1 MATDSLL
8 PQTITAESSP
18 VVATSASAV
27 QPPAPQQTPS
37 TPAPS
42 SSDAPAVSA
51 KSNAVLP
58 QNISQAASET
68 TLPNSNP
75 TKKPRRRIN
84 RSRTN
89 TVAQSGVSQDVGTA
103 KTGAV
108 EGSGPGVTDKE
119 SSGVDGKVVAK
130 QTEDG
135 KENSTNLAVIS
146 KDPGSSAGK
155 AKVIK
160 AKGKA
165 VQAAKVKKAV
175 EQAKKDK
182 GSLKKSGKQGGLTG
196 KQVGGKA
203 KPAVGKGRTNGK
215 GELKGKGGVT
225 AGVVPTKKAINGSQA
240 QRQPKLNGGAT
251 ASGNKGA
258 ARKDT
263 KTPTVKNNI
272 ASSPASPIASPV
284 GVTSTD
290 ATPEVASQTPLH
302 TSSTSDETKT
312 TSTDKKG
319 APTSM
324 RRLRPGKA
332 ARQQAKLEA
341 ATKSEE
347 STVQGL
353 LVEPVQTIVEVPA
366 AATASSPVPESSAPV
381 AKSSEPVEQP
391 VPVVSLDTDAAA
403 RGTKRRRANTKTGPV
418 KTETSAAGVVPS
430 AGKNQSTKPSSSQ
443 SRPAKKAKS
452 DVAKSASTGVAK
464 SPTTRQTK
472 GKATQTPKTTN
483 STATSA
489 RSVQDLEREL
499 ERTVLQLKMAE
510 LEVQKLKLE
519 AELAQ
524 SRDV

>member
-1 MATDSLL
+1 
-8 PQTITAESSP
+8 
-18 VVATSASAV
+18 
-27 QPPAPQQTPS
+27 
-37 TPAPS
+37 
-42 SSDAPAVSA
+42 
-51 KSNAVLP
+51 
-58 QNISQAASET
+58 
-68 TLPNSNP
+68 
-75 TKKPRRRIN
+75 
-84 RSRTN
+84 
-89 TVAQSGVSQDVGTA
+89 
-103 KTGAV
+103 
-108 EGSGPGVTDKE
+108 VTDKE
-119 SSGVDGKVVAK
+119 SSRVDGEVVAK
-130 QTEDG
+130 QTEEG
-135 KENSTNLAVIS
+135 KENSTNLAVPS

-182 GSLKKSGKQGGLTG
+182 GSLKKSGKQGGPTG
-196 KQVGGKA
+196 KQAGGKA
-203 KPAVGKGRTNGK
+203 KLVAGKGRTNGK
-215 GELKGKGGVT
+215 GDSKGKGGAT
-225 AGVVPTKKAINGSQA
+225 AGVVPFKKAVNGSQA
-240 QRQPKLNGGAT
+240 PRQSGSNGGAT
-251 ASGNKGA
+251 TSGNKGA
-258 ARKDT
+258 PRKDA

-302 TSSTSDETKT
+302 TSSTSNETKT
-312 TSTDKKG
+312 TSPDKKG
-319 APTSM
+319 APVSM

-353 LVEPVQTIVEVPA
+353 LAEPMQTIVEVPA
-366 AATASSPVPESSAPV
+366 AATAPSPVSGSSEPV
-381 AKSSEPVEQP
+381 ARSSEPVEQP
-391 VPVVSLDTDAAA
+391 VPVISFDTDAAA
-403 RGTKRRRANTKTGPV
+403 RGTKRRRANTKAGPV
-418 KTETSAAGVVPS
+418 KTETSAAGVVPNIS

-452 DVAKSASTGVAK
+452 DVAKPASTAVSK
-464 SPTTRQTK
+464 SQTTRQTK
-472 GKATQTPKTTN
+472 GKAAPTPKTTKAA
-483 STATSA
+483 ATSA

>member
-1 MATDSLL
+1 MN
-8 PQTITAESSP
+8 
-18 VVATSASAV
+18 
-27 QPPAPQQTPS
+27 
-37 TPAPS
+37 
-42 SSDAPAVSA
+42 
-51 KSNAVLP
+51 K
-58 QNISQAASET
+58 
-68 TLPNSNP
+68 
-75 TKKPRRRIN
+75 
-84 RSRTN
+84 SRT
-89 TVAQSGVSQDVGTA
+89 TSVAQSGVSQDVGAA

-108 EGSGPGVTDKE
+108 EGSGPEVTKAAT
-119 SSGVDGKVVAK
+119 SRVDGEVVAK
-130 QTEDG
+130 QTEEG

-146 KDPGSSAGK
+146 KDSGSTAGK

-182 GSLKKSGKQGGLTG
+182 GSLKKSGKQGGSTG
-196 KQVGGKA
+196 KQAGGKA
-203 KPAVGKGRTNGK
+203 KPVAGKGRTNGK
-215 GELKGKGGVT
+215 GGAA
-225 AGVVPTKKAINGSQA
+225 AGVAPTKKAVNGSQT
-240 QRQPKLNGGAT
+240 QRQSGPNGGAT

-263 KTPTVKNNI
+263 KTPTVKNDI

-284 GVTSTD
+284 GVTPTD

-302 TSSTSDETKT
+302 TSSTSNDTKT
-312 TSTDKKG
+312 TSSDKKG
-319 APTSM
+319 APVSM

-353 LVEPVQTIVEVPA
+353 LVEPVQTIVQVPA
-366 AATASSPVPESSAPV
+366 AVTASSPVPESSAPV
-381 AKSSEPVEQP
+381 ARSSEPAEQP

-418 KTETSAAGVVPS
+418 KTESSAAGVVTNIS

-452 DVAKSASTGVAK
+452 DIAKPAPTAVSK
-464 SPTTRQTK
+464 SQTTRQTR
-472 GKATQTPKTTN
+472 GKASQTSKPTN

>member
-1 MATDSLL
+1 MN
-8 PQTITAESSP
+8 
-18 VVATSASAV
+18 
-27 QPPAPQQTPS
+27 
-37 TPAPS
+37 
-42 SSDAPAVSA
+42 
-51 KSNAVLP
+51 K
-58 QNISQAASET
+58 
-68 TLPNSNP
+68 
-75 TKKPRRRIN
+75 
-84 RSRTN
+84 SRT
-89 TVAQSGVSQDVGTA
+89 TSVAQSGVSQDVGAA
-103 KTGAV
+103 KTGAA
-108 EGSGPGVTDKE
+108 EGSGPEVTKAAT
-119 SSGVDGKVVAK
+119 GRVDGEVVAK

-135 KENSTNLAVIS
+135 KEDSTNLAGLS

-182 GSLKKSGKQGGLTG
+182 GSLKKSGNQGVSTG
-196 KQVGGKA
+196 KQAGGKA
-203 KPAVGKGRTNGK
+203 KLVAGKGRTNGK
-215 GELKGKGGVT
+215 ADSKGKGGAT
-225 AGVVPTKKAINGSQA
+225 AGVVPTKKAVNGSQA
-240 QRQPKLNGGAT
+240 QRQPKPHGDAT

-263 KTPTVKNNI
+263 KTPTFKNNI
-272 ASSPASPIASPV
+272 ASSPASSIASPV

-290 ATPEVASQTPLH
+290 ATPEVASQTPLY

-381 AKSSEPVEQP
+381 AKSSEPVEQS

-418 KTETSAAGVVPS
+418 KTETSAAGVVPNIS

-443 SRPAKKAKS
+443 TRPSKKAKS
-452 DVAKSASTGVAK
+452 DVAKPASTATSK
-464 SPTTRQTK
+464 SQTPRQTK
-472 GKATQTPKTTN
+472 GKPSQTPKTTI

-519 AELAQ
+519 TELAQ

>member
-1 MATDSLL
+1 MN
-8 PQTITAESSP
+8 
-18 VVATSASAV
+18 
-27 QPPAPQQTPS
+27 
-37 TPAPS
+37 
-42 SSDAPAVSA
+42 
-51 KSNAVLP
+51 K
-58 QNISQAASET
+58 
-68 TLPNSNP
+68 
-75 TKKPRRRIN
+75 
-84 RSRTN
+84 SRTN
-89 TVAQSGVSQDVGTA
+89 SVAQSGVSQDIGAA

-108 EGSGPGVTDKE
+108 EGSGPEATKAE
-119 SSGVDGKVVAK
+119 TSRVDGEVVAK
-130 QTEDG
+130 QTEDE

-146 KDPGSSAGK
+146 KDPGSSAAK

-182 GSLKKSGKQGGLTG
+182 GSLKKSGKQGGSTG
-196 KQVGGKA
+196 KQAGGKA
-203 KPAVGKGRTNGK
+203 KPVVGKGRTNGK
-215 GELKGKGGVT
+215 GGAA
-225 AGVVPTKKAINGSQA
+225 AGAAPTKKAVNGSQA
-240 QRQPKLNGGAT
+240 QRQPKPNGGAT

-272 ASSPASPIASPV
+272 ASSPASSIASPV

-319 APTSM
+319 ATTSM

-391 VPVVSLDTDAAA
+391 VPVVSLDTDAVA
-403 RGTKRRRANTKTGPV
+403 RGIKRRRANTKTGPV
-418 KTETSAAGVVPS
+418 KTETSAAGVITNIS
-430 AGKNQSTKPSSSQ
+430 AGKNQPTKPSSSQ

-452 DVAKSASTGVAK
+452 DVAKPASTAVSK
-464 SPTTRQTK
+464 SQTTRQTK
-472 GKATQTPKTTN
+472 GKAAQTPKTTKAA
-483 STATSA
+483 ATSA

>member
-1 MATDSLL
+1 M
-8 PQTITAESSP
+8 
-18 VVATSASAV
+18 
-27 QPPAPQQTPS
+27 
-37 TPAPS
+37 
-42 SSDAPAVSA
+42 
-51 KSNAVLP
+51 
-58 QNISQAASET
+58 
-68 TLPNSNP
+68 
-75 TKKPRRRIN
+75 
-84 RSRTN
+84 
-89 TVAQSGVSQDVGTA
+89 

-108 EGSGPGVTDKE
+108 EGSGPGITDTE
-119 SSGVDGKVVAK
+119 PSGVDGEVVAK

-135 KENSTNLAVIS
+135 KENSTNLAVPS
-146 KDPGSSAGK
+146 KDPGSSAQK

-182 GSLKKSGKQGGLTG
+182 GSLKKSGKQGGPTG
-196 KQVGGKA
+196 KQAGGKA
-203 KPAVGKGRTNGK
+203 KPVVGKGQMNGK
-215 GELKGKGGVT
+215 GESKGKGGVT
-225 AGVVPTKKAINGSQA
+225 AGVVPTKKAVNGSQA
-240 QRQPKLNGGAT
+240 QRQPKPNGGAT

-263 KTPTVKNNI
+263 KTPTVENNI

-312 TSTDKKG
+312 TSPDKKG
-319 APTSM
+319 APVSM

-353 LVEPVQTIVEVPA
+353 LAEPVQTIVEVPA
-366 AATASSPVPESSAPV
+366 AATAPSPVSGSSEPV
-381 AKSSEPVEQP
+381 ARSSEPVEQP
-391 VPVVSLDTDAAA
+391 VPVISFDTDAAA
-403 RGTKRRRANTKTGPV
+403 RGTKRRRANTKAGPV
-418 KTETSAAGVVPS
+418 KTETSAAGVVPNIS
-430 AGKNQSTKPSSSQ
+430 AGKNQSTKPSLTQ

-452 DVAKSASTGVAK
+452 VVAKPASTGVAK
-464 SPTTRQTK
+464 SQTTRQTK
-472 GKATQTPKTTN
+472 GKASQTPKTTN

>member
-1 MATDSLL
+1 MN
-8 PQTITAESSP
+8 
-18 VVATSASAV
+18 
-27 QPPAPQQTPS
+27 
-37 TPAPS
+37 
-42 SSDAPAVSA
+42 
-51 KSNAVLP
+51 K
-58 QNISQAASET
+58 
-68 TLPNSNP
+68 
-75 TKKPRRRIN
+75 
-84 RSRTN
+84 SRT
-89 TVAQSGVSQDVGTA
+89 TSVAQSGVSQDIGAA

-108 EGSGPGVTDKE
+108 EGSGPEVTKAE
-119 SSGVDGKVVAK
+119 TSRVDGEVVAK
-130 QTEDG
+130 QTEEG

-182 GSLKKSGKQGGLTG
+182 GSLKKSGKQGGPAG
-196 KQVGGKA
+196 KQAGGKA
-203 KPAVGKGRTNGK
+203 KPVVGKGRTNGK
-215 GELKGKGGVT
+215 GGAAAGVT
-225 AGVVPTKKAINGSQA
+225 PTKKAVNGSQA
-240 QRQPKLNGGAT
+240 QRQLKPHGGAT

-258 ARKDT
+258 ARKDK

-290 ATPEVASQTPLH
+290 ATPEIASQTPLH
-302 TSSTSDETKT
+302 ASSTSNETKT
-312 TSTDKKG
+312 TSPDKEG
-319 APTSM
+319 APVSM

-353 LVEPVQTIVEVPA
+353 LVEPVQKIVEVPA
-366 AATASSPVPESSAPV
+366 AATVSSPVPESSVPV

-418 KTETSAAGVVPS
+418 KTETSAAGVVSNVS

-452 DVAKSASTGVAK
+452 DIAKPASTATPK
-464 SPTTRQTK
+464 SQTPRQTK
-472 GKATQTPKTTN
+472 GKTSQTPKTTN

>member
-1 MATDSLL
+1 MN
-8 PQTITAESSP
+8 
-18 VVATSASAV
+18 
-27 QPPAPQQTPS
+27 
-37 TPAPS
+37 
-42 SSDAPAVSA
+42 
-51 KSNAVLP
+51 K
-58 QNISQAASET
+58 
-68 TLPNSNP
+68 
-75 TKKPRRRIN
+75 
-84 RSRTN
+84 SRT
-89 TVAQSGVSQDVGTA
+89 TSVAQSGVSQDIGA
-103 KTGAV
+103 AQTGAV
-108 EGSGPGVTDKE
+108 EGSGPGVTDTE
-119 SSGVDGKVVAK
+119 SSGVDGEVVAK

-182 GSLKKSGKQGGLTG
+182 GSLKKSGKQGMPTG
-196 KQVGGKA
+196 KQPGGKA
-203 KPAVGKGRTNGK
+203 KPVVGKGRTNGK
-215 GELKGKGGVT
+215 GDSKGKGGAT
-225 AGVVPTKKAINGSQA
+225 AGVVPTKKAVNGSQA
-240 QRQPKLNGGAT
+240 QQQPKPNGGAT

-272 ASSPASPIASPV
+272 SSSPASPIASPV
-284 GVTSTD
+284 GVTSTE
-290 ATPEVASQTPLH
+290 ATPEVASRTPLH
-302 TSSTSDETKT
+302 EPSTSNETKT

-319 APTSM
+319 APISM

-391 VPVVSLDTDAAA
+391 VPVVSLDADAVA
-403 RGTKRRRANTKTGPV
+403 RGTKRRRANTKIGPV
-418 KTETSAAGVVPS
+418 KTETSAADVVPNIP
-430 AGKNQSTKPSSSQ
+430 AAKNQSTKPSSSQ
-443 SRPAKKAKS
+443 SPPAKKAKS
-452 DVAKSASTGVAK
+452 DVAKPASTAVSK
-464 SPTTRQTK
+464 SQTTRQTK
-472 GKATQTPKTTN
+472 GKAAQTPKTTN
-483 STATSA
+483 STTTSA

-499 ERTVLQLKMAE
+499 ERTVLRLKMAE